1 MSEIWDELG
10 IAPCD
15 DPKVIRRA
23 YAARLRQLDPDHEP
37 EAFARLREAYERALD
52 LSRRKG
58 PARAAAEP
66 HHASTTNDADEDTD
80 GAAAAAAGEVAALE
94 RPRAVVEPDDIRDRA
109 LLMALDA
116 ALRERDAQEAIALYY
131 RAAATGALPLAGAS
145 ELIERLLA
153 VALDDTTLDAAGF
166 RRLIHIVG
174 LDASRARA
182 PVNSSLR
189 ARALARLAAE
199 DWYDNLLAKAQRRPG
214 TIARRQRKIA
224 RLLLGRIGRRWH
236 PRVDTPALR
245 TWLAQYHG
253 HAAWLSERLDPAWIK
268 KIEARLRRRQ
278 MAILALYILFI
289 GGMLMEFMLLT
300 VFGLSNDDNPLW
312 PLIFGPLLDAFF
324 LWILIL
330 LVKELLKL
338 LFPGWTGLANIAGPR
353 GLARSGRALWDRLRA
368 KVRGGG

>member
-1 MSEIWDELG
+1 M
-10 IAPCD
+10 P
-15 DPKVIRRA
+15 
-23 YAARLRQLDPDHEP
+23 AAD
-37 EAFARLREAYERALD
+37 
-52 LSRRKG
+52 
-58 PARAAAEP
+58 
-66 HHASTTNDADEDTD
+66 
-80 GAAAAAAGEVAALE
+80 EVAALE
-94 RPRAVVEPDDIRDRA
+94 RPRAAVEPDDIRDRA
-109 LLMALDA
+109 LLIALDA

-145 ELIERLLA
+145 DLIERLLA

-182 PVNSSLR
+182 PVNSRLR

-199 DWYDNLLAKAQRRPG
+199 DWYDNLLAKAQRRSG

-224 RLLLGRIGRRWH
+224 RLLLGRIGRHWH
-236 PRVDTPALR
+236 PRVDTAALR

-253 HAAWLSERLDPAWIK
+253 HAAWLDERIDPAWIK
-268 KIEARLRRRQ
+268 RIEARLRRRQ
-278 MAILALYILFI
+278 IAILAFYILFI
-289 GGMLMEFMLLT
+289 GGMLVQFMLLT
-300 VFGLSNDDNPLW
+300 VFGLDNDDNPLW

-330 LVKELLKL
+330 LVNELLKL
-338 LFPGWTGLANIAGPR
+338 LFPGWTGLANIVWPR

-368 KVRGGG
+368 KARRGS